1 MARKP
6 DPGTRDR
13 ILDVATRLFGE
24 HGVHA
29 VGLQQI
35 IDECGCGKNLL
46 YREFGSKNE
55 LVVAYLERCR
65 QNWDAIVDEAAR
77 TDASD
82 PARRLIAL
90 VGAVARQAVED
101 GFRGCPLRN
110 AYAEFPDEAHP
121 AHQVIVA
128 HYTERQDHL
137 RELAERARAH
147 DPDWLADRIALI
159 IDGINANGAVLGG
172 TGALRAAVTF
182 AEDTVRTHTQAAE
195 SAGHG

>member
-6 DPGTRDR
+6 DPGARER
-13 ILDVATRLFGE
+13 ILDVATRLFAE
-24 HGVHA
+24 RGVHA

-46 YREFGSKNE
+46 YREFGSKDE

-65 QNWDAIVDEAAR
+65 EDWTAILQTARSDTADAAQQLV
-77 TDASD
+77 
-82 PARRLIAL
+82 AL
-90 VGAVARQAVED
+90 VGAAAEQATED

-110 AYAEFPDEAHP
+110 AYAEFPDETHP

-128 HYTERQDHL
+128 HYTERQNHL
-137 RELAERARAH
+137 RELALRARAR
-147 DPDWLADRIALI
+147 DADALADRIALI

-182 AEDTVRTHTQAAE
+182 AEDAVKAQTQPA
-195 SAGHG
+195 